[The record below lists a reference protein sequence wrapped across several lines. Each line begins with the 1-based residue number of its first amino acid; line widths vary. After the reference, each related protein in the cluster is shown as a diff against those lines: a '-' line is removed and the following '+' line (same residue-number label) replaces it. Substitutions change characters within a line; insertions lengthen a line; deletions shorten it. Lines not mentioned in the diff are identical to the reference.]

1 MKNKIINTLLLS
13 IFVFVTTGCH
23 KFSTIKIEQ
32 KDKHLAFNFS
42 EIGETKNSQYILYDI
57 AVSRNNCTAENC
69 VYWEIVRDQAYF
81 DSFQYSL
88 HSNTILYGSKPD
100 AMKVTTPP
108 KPLSSG
114 EYSVAA
120 SVSIMEN
127 YKLMKSVKIFQNF
140 KLTISNNKDLYIE

>member
-1 MKNKIINTLLLS
+1 MKNQTIYTLLLFIIVS
-13 IFVFVTTGCH
+13 VTTGCQ

-32 KDKHLAFNFS
+32 KDNQLAFNFS
-42 EIGETKNSQYILYDI
+42 DIGETKNSQYILYDI

-81 DSFQYSL
+81 DNLQYSL

-100 AMKVTTPP
+100 VMKATTPP
-108 KPLSSG
+108 RPLSSG

-120 SVSIMEN
+120 SVGIVEN
-127 YKLMKSVKIFQNF
+127 AEFKQSLKIFQNF
-140 KLTISNNKDLYIE
+140 KLTISNNKDLHIE